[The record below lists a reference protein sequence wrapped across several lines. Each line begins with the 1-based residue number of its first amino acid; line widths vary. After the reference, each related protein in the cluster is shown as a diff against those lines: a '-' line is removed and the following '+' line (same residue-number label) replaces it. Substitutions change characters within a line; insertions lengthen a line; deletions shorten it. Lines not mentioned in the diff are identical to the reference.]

1 MDGDQNGEEGGD
13 FHLVFKTGPADMVP
27 PEIENIFPPSVA
39 TNVEIFPIINI
50 QFDETLDTSIDLL
63 DYFLLERFQDH
74 SSVSGDMVY
83 YPVGEKS
90 SICYFP
96 DQNLYPNE
104 VYVTRL
110 YSGITDIFDN
120 VIEIDQ
126 SFSFQTRN
134 FDIEINEI
142 DNLEQGIGANW
153 WGPQSSG
160 STTGIIPD
168 STWMQP
174 NSQILSLLYESSQS
188 MEISYGW
195 NLSDNDWLIRVYLSG
210 GPPRDVIFNDSE
222 TMQAYVFGDGSGNK
236 FRFCV
241 DDNLPSTSSSNHE
254 VSPWYIID
262 WVGWKLISWDMDVDG
277 TGEWIGDGNLNGN
290 MRFDSFQLSFTE
302 GQSQFGS
309 IYIDDLS
316 IINNIDLSTTGVN
329 DHPSQISLGKNF
341 PNPFNMSTEISFTID
356 KERTVQLFIYD
367 LIGNKIA
374 ELVKDTFIPGQHR
387 IRWNGTNQY
396 GNDVSSGIYIYTI
409 VSNDHKESRR
419 MILIK

>member
-1 MDGDQNGEEGGD
+1 M
-13 FHLVFKTGPADMVP
+13 
-27 PEIENIFPPSVA
+27 
-39 TNVEIFPIINI
+39 
-50 QFDETLDTSIDLL
+50 
-63 DYFLLERFQDH
+63 
-74 SSVSGDMVY
+74 
-83 YPVGEKS
+83 
-90 SICYFP
+90 
-96 DQNLYPNE
+96 
-104 VYVTRL
+104 
-110 YSGITDIFDN
+110 
-120 VIEIDQ
+120 IEIDQ

-195 NLSDNDWLIRVYLSG
+195 DLSDNDWLIRVYLSG

-290 MRFDSFQLSFTE
+290 MRFDSFQMSFTE

-329 DHPSQISLGKNF
+329 DYPSQISLGKNF
-341 PNPFNMSTEISFTID
+341 PNPFNMSTEISFTVD
-356 KERTVQLFIYD
+356 KERAVQLFIYD
-367 LIGNKIA
+367 LIGNTIA